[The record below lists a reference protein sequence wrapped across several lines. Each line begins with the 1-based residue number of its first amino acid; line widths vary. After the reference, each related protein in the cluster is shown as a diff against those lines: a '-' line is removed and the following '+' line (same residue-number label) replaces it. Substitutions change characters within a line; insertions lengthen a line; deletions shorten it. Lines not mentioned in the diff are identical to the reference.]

1 MNKEWEEIKRREL
14 TLTLTQDGW
23 VDASWI
29 KAPHTHTEKNVLPLN
44 RAK

>member
-14 TLTLTQDGW
+14 PLTLTQDGW
-23 VDASWI
+23 ANVSWI
-29 KAPHTHTEKNVLPLN
+29 KAAHTHTEINVLPLN